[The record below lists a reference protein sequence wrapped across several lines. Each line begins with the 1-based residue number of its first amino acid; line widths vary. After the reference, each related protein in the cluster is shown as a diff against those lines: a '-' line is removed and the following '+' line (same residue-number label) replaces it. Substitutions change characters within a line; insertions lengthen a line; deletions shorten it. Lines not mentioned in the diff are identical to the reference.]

1 MLAILKLHFGR
12 GDIAYVREKN
22 YTFETL
28 RLEYGHDCLNDC
40 MVMAAQS
47 GVSQDSQK
55 RIDDDG
61 LEIVPR
67 VC

>member
-1 MLAILKLHFGR
+1 M
-12 GDIAYVREKN
+12 REKN

-61 LEIVPR
+61 LKIVPR
-67 VC
+67 VCRIIP